1 MSDKIIL
8 KNMVFYGYHGAFA
21 VEKELGQ
28 KIAVDLEVY
37 TDLQNLH
44 DDTELSFNY
53 VDAYTIVKEIVEEQE
68 FNLVETLAETIAEN
82 ILSSYDVEK
91 VVVRVRKSQVPVGGY
106 VDYLEIEIE
115 RPRRTS
121 AVEHFPEDQA

>member
-1 MSDKIIL
+1 MSDKIVL
-8 KNMVFYGYHGAFA
+8 KNMVFYGYHGSFV

-37 TDLQNLH
+37 TDLQNLQ

-53 VDAYTIVKEIVEEQE
+53 VDAYTVIKEIVEEQE
-68 FNLVETLAETIAEN
+68 FNLVETMAETIAEQ

-106 VDYLEIEIE
+106 VDYLEVEIV
-115 RPRRTS
+115 RPR
-121 AVEHFPEDQA
+121 